1 MVASLMTI
9 DTNSV
14 LSAVALACAAGAALI
29 LVSMLIRKP
38 LLDRNM
44 KLWLFV
50 GLGPLPILA
59 AGAGNVANF
68 ELTKERHFCASC
80 HVMTPYA
87 ADAMNPESR
96 TLAAVHSQN
105 PFFGGESCYTCHA
118 DYGMFGTVTTKLGGM
133 RHVWDFYTG
142 DWDGDPPRKPELYEP
157 YKISTC
163 EQCHPQVEA
172 RMPLAHKLHAAALQ
186 DTRVSCVA
194 AGCHGPPHPRD
205 PAPPAEAPHAEVV
218 H

>member
-1 MVASLMTI
+1 MSFEHLGL
-9 DTNSV
+9 
-14 LSAVALACAAGAALI
+14 LSIVALACAAGAALI
-29 LVSMLIRKP
+29 LVTVLVRRPAI
-38 LLDRNM
+38 DRNI
-44 KLWLFV
+44 KLWLFL
-50 GLGPLPILA
+50 GLGPLPIA
-59 AGAGNVANF
+59 AAAAGNVASF
-68 ELTKERHFCASC
+68 EVTKDREFCSSC

-87 ADAMNPESR
+87 NDAANPESH

-105 PFFGGESCYTCHA
+105 PFFGEQSCYTCHA

-172 RMPLAHKLHAAALQ
+172 RMPLAHKLHAEAVK
-186 DTRVSCVA
+186 DGRVSCVA
-194 AGCHGPPHPRD
+194 AGCHGHPHPRY
-205 PAPPAEAPHAEVV
+205 PVPEEGPHAEVLP
-218 H
+218 